1 MKILYPILFC
11 LMLPAVLSGTEKKGD
26 FLIVSNPS
34 KLSIF
39 NQFEQILTET
49 DLKNFP
55 PYPPFL
61 IVNRKETLGDQITE
75 AIRCRYQGQTCFLL
89 LDEKGNLKGLSS
101 QQYHNIF
108 KNCLIIND
116 TVLLNQST
124 NAYQKYPSGGSIT
137 KCSAGQSV
145 ARIFRYSNSYYV
157 FIPDKKVYG
166 WINSGPSVFKTASKN
181 IAESKAFS
189 INDIY
194 EIVENRLKAVNET
207 YNQYFE
213 FFNDLTHQDKSIPQW
228 KLHNDGKRL
237 KCTLSS
243 SAQISEQLQNST
255 RYVLQDIEQILLG
268 KPFSIQYN
276 SGEIT
281 ISPR

>member
-1 MKILYPILFC
+1 MKKLYAILFC
-11 LMLPAVLSGTEKKGD
+11 IILPAVLSGTEKKGD
-26 FLIVSNPS
+26 FLIISDPS

-49 DLKNFP
+49 DLNNIP
-55 PYPPFL
+55 SYTPFL

-75 AIRCRYQGQTCFLL
+75 AIRCQYKGQTCFLL

-101 QQYHNIF
+101 QHYHNIF
-108 KNCLIIND
+108 KSCLIIGD
-116 TVLLNQST
+116 TVSLNQST
-124 NAYQKYPSGGSIT
+124 NVYQKYPSSGPVT
-137 KCSAGQSV
+137 KCSAGQTVS
-145 ARIFRYSNSYYV
+145 RIFRYSSSYYV

-166 WINSGPSVFKTASKN
+166 WINGGPSIFKTSAKN
-181 IAESKAFS
+181 LVKSRTFS
-189 INDIY
+189 VNDIY
-194 EIVENRLKAVNET
+194 EVVENRLKAVNET

-213 FFNDLTHQDKSIPQW
+213 FFNDITHQDKSVPQW
-228 KLHNDGKRL
+228 KLRNDGKQL

-268 KPFSIQYN
+268 KPFNIQYN

>member
-1 MKILYPILFC
+1 
-11 LMLPAVLSGTEKKGD
+11 MLPAILSGTEKKGD
-26 FLIVSNPS
+26 FLIISEPS

-39 NQFEQILTET
+39 NQFEQILSETE
-49 DLKNFP
+49 LNNIP

-75 AIRCRYQGQTCFLL
+75 ALRCKYHGKTCFLL
-89 LDEKGNLKGLSS
+89 LDEKGNLKGFSS
-101 QQYHNIF
+101 QLYNKTF

-116 TVLLNQST
+116 TVTLKQPV
-124 NAYQKYPSGGSIT
+124 NAHQRYPSGGSVI
-137 KCSAGQSV
+137 KCSTDQSV
-145 ARIFRYSNSYYV
+145 VRIFRYSNSYYV
-157 FIPDKKVYG
+157 FIPNKERYG
-166 WINSGPSVFKTASKN
+166 WINSGPSIFKSAEKN
-181 IAESKAFS
+181 IVKSKTFS

-194 EIVENRLKAVNET
+194 GMVENRLKAINET
-207 YNQYFE
+207 YSQYFE
-213 FFNDLTHQDKSIPQW
+213 FFNDITHQGKSIPQW

-243 SAQISEQLQNST
+243 SAQISGQLQKST
-255 RYVLQDIEQILLG
+255 RYVLQDIEQMLLG

-281 ISPR
+281 INPR

>member
-1 MKILYPILFC
+1 MKIFYAILFC
-11 LMLPAVLSGTEKKGD
+11 HLLPVVLSAAEKTGD
-26 FLIVSNPS
+26 FLIISHPS

-49 DLKNFP
+49 DLNSFP
-55 PYPPFL
+55 SYPPFL

-75 AIRCRYQGQTCFLL
+75 AIRCNYQGQIYFLL

-101 QQYHNIF
+101 QLYHNIF
-108 KNCLIIND
+108 KNCLIILD
-116 TVLLNQST
+116 TVSLKQPTSV
-124 NAYQKYPSGGSIT
+124 YQKYPSGGSVT
-137 KCSAGQSV
+137 KCSAGLSV
-145 ARIFRYSNSYYV
+145 ERIFRYSSSYYV
-157 FIPDKKVYG
+157 FIPDKKVFG
-166 WINSGPSVFKTASKN
+166 WINSGPAIFKTSAKN
-181 IAESKAFS
+181 IIESKTFS
-189 INDIY
+189 VNDIY
-194 EIVENRLKAVNET
+194 EIVGNRLKAVNET
-207 YNQYFE
+207 YIQYFE
-213 FFNDLTHQDKSIPQW
+213 FFNDITHQDKSIPQW
-228 KLHNDGKRL
+228 KLYNDGKRL

-255 RYVLQDIEQILLG
+255 RYILQDIEQILLG